1 MSRSDYSFAVVE
13 VVGDERATHV
23 VQIVDLDAGRMSVTN
38 DIENVLLEIQ
48 ARLDRHPTEYVWIY
62 RDSMENWDEVQLDD
76 VGNFQRFNALPRG
89 RCFTEVQ
96 AEAVVRFLARHVNAR
111 GIGARRFT

>member
-1 MSRSDYSFAVVE
+1 MSSADYSFAVVQ
-13 VVGDERATHV
+13 VFKDERVNNV
-23 VQIVDLDAGRMSVTN
+23 VQIVDLDAGNMSVTN

-48 ARLDRHPTEYVWIY
+48 ARLPDHPTDYIWIY
-62 RDSMENWDEVQLDD
+62 RDSMENWDEIQLDD

-96 AEAVVRFLARHVNAR
+96 AEAVVCFLARHVNAR
-111 GIGARRFT
+111 GIGAR